1 MYLMS
6 PKNVE
11 KDVVTTIDKNGK
23 LFGKIN
29 IIDIIIVILLL
40 VALMFVVY
48 KLGLFAPKQAIS
60 TEANKIRIVFYQEE
74 VNTFTVENTNL
85 NDPVTDAIQ
94 NNSFGKVVDIE
105 SGESSSWGVDKDGKQ
120 VMSAKDGYSSIYITA
135 ETTGTVSSTGIS
147 TGGANYYVGQLLT
160 VRVGT
165 SAYYCRIY
173 SAESV
178 EED

>member
-6 PKNVE
+6 PKNNE

-29 IIDIIIVILLL
+29 IIDIIIIVLLL
-40 VALMFVVY
+40 AALIFVVY
-48 KLGLFAPKQAIS
+48 KLGLFSPKQVIS
-60 TEANKIRIVFYQEE
+60 TQTNKIRIVFYQEE

-85 NDPVTDAIQ
+85 NDPVTDALQ
-94 NNSFGKVVDIE
+94 NNSFGNVVDIK
-105 SGESSSWGVDKDGKQ
+105 SGESASWGADKDGKQ
-120 VMSAKDGYSSIYITA
+120 VMSGKDGYSSVYITT
-135 ETTGTVSSTGIS
+135 ETTGTVSSSGIS
-147 TGGANYYVGQLLT
+147 TGGGNYYVGQLLT
-160 VRVGT
+160 IRVGT

-173 SAESV
+173 NAENV

>member
-1 MYLMS
+1 M
-6 PKNVE
+6 
-11 KDVVTTIDKNGK
+11 TTIDKNGK
-23 LFGKIN
+23 LFGKVN

-40 VALMFVVY
+40 VVLAFTAY

-60 TEANKIRIVFYQEE
+60 TETNKIRIVFYQEE

-105 SGESSSWGVDKDGKQ
+105 SGESTSWGVDRDGKQ

-135 ETTGTVSSTGIS
+135 ENTGTVSSTGIS

-173 SAESV
+173 SAENV